1 MTLRACTLGLARKR
15 EAAFFQIQQLFQGCK
30 TGLQQRLIL
39 GRALLAGRLRRA
51 GTVGQRGAF
60 LVHQG
65 VILLDEFGQFG
76 RARLQIIER
85 VHAANDGI
93 QSLVGCGTQGLDV
106 ERARGGTADFRRE
119 RKRWSNAV
127 LAFSRRSM
135 YGLAASFVT

>member
-93 QSLVGCGTQGLDV
+93 QRLVGCGTQGLDV
-106 ERARGGTADFRRE
+106 ERARGHGRFQTRAETLVERR
-119 RKRWSNAV
+119 V
-127 LAFSRRSM
+127 GFSRRSM